1 VVVGTKGIRVTLSS
15 VNTDITPAETINIPW
30 TPKKLNNS
38 NLAPSREP
46 DQKLLQSIVR
56 AHAWLSDLVNDR
68 CAAVEE
74 LASKADIHPK
84 VMREALKMAFL
95 APDIVTSIFAG
106 EAPFELADLRKVS
119 ALSWQSQRKELDRTR
134 SPQHS
139 N

>member
-1 VVVGTKGIRVTLSS
+1 
-15 VNTDITPAETINIPW
+15 
-30 TPKKLNNS
+30 
-38 NLAPSREP
+38 
-46 DQKLLQSIVR
+46 
-56 AHAWLSDLVNDR
+56 
-68 CAAVEE
+68 
-74 LASKADIHPK
+74 
-84 VMREALKMAFL
+84 L